1 MYIYTDKECCGCDDK
16 HEQIENAKYWLQHL
30 IDLIYSKNPLEEAEI
45 ECALEELAHTVGMK
59 IPEIEPQIIR
69 KPRAKIEPINNM
81 IEDWMNF
88 NTKYLKSL

>member
-1 MYIYTDKECCGCDDK
+1 MFTCEDRECVDCTEKE
-16 HEQIENAKYWLQHL
+16 EQIENAKYWTQHL

-69 KPRAKIEPINNM
+69 KPRAKIEPINDM
-81 IEDWMNF
+81 IEDWMHF